1 MSKLTA
7 IMFPLAFA
15 VSAASYA
22 QDAAPIR
29 LSLDDAIARGL
40 SASHRVAEGT
50 ARQDAADAAAGARH
64 AATMPQVTALAGYTR
79 TNHVQEFT
87 IPLSP
92 LQSGVLYPDAP
103 DNYRARLDAQWPLY
117 TGGRLDALADAA
129 QKDAAASAA
138 DVDALRT
145 DLRFEITRAYWALF
159 LADESLRVFDESLER
174 ARRQAVDAQNQL
186 DAGLVPP
193 SDVLSA
199 RAQESRQQ
207 MLRIQAGTTRI
218 SAEAELARLVG
229 LQPGAAIQPDGSA
242 AQDQAAA
249 PYSALL
255 ARALEQRQDR
265 RALVVRL
272 AGAESRE
279 KAAAA
284 GRTPTVA
291 LAGGIDYANPNP
303 KIFPRQERWRNTW
316 DASVNVSWALF
327 DGGKTKADAAEA
339 AASKRA
345 IQARIDELDSMVAL
359 DIRRRLAERDAS
371 RAAIDAAQAGFTAAT
386 EAYRVLGDRFRA
398 GVATI
403 TDLLTAQVAVTQA
416 SLDRTQATVNSYIV
430 DAGLRRAL
438 GE

>member
-7 IMFPLAFA
+7 IMFPVAFV
-15 VSAASYA
+15 VSAAGYA

-29 LSLDDAIARGL
+29 LTLNDAIARGL
-40 SASHRVAEGT
+40 AASHRVAEGT
-50 ARQDAADAAAGARH
+50 ARQDAADAVAGARH

-92 LQSGVLYPDAP
+92 VQSGVLYPDAP

-117 TGGRLDALADAA
+117 TGGRLDALAEAA

-145 DLRFEITRAYWALF
+145 DLRFEITRAYWGLF

-207 MLRIQAGTTRI
+207 MLRIQAGTTRV

-229 LQPGAAIQPDGSA
+229 LPPGTAIQPDGSV
-242 AQDQAAA
+242 AQDQVAA

-255 ARALEQRQDR
+255 ARALDQRQDR

-284 GRTPTVA
+284 GRTPTRIRPCMTSCA
-291 LAGGIDYANPNP
+291 RRSFRARNAGEIHGTLASTSAGRCSTAG
-303 KIFPRQERWRNTW
+303 
-316 DASVNVSWALF
+316 
-327 DGGKTKADAAEA
+327 
-339 AASKRA
+339 
-345 IQARIDELDSMVAL
+345 
-359 DIRRRLAERDAS
+359 RRRRMKPKPRRRSARFRRASTSSTRWSRATSGAAWPSVMPAAPQSTPPRPDSQPRPKPIACSATGSAPAS
-371 RAAIDAAQAGFTAAT
+371 RRSPI
-386 EAYRVLGDRFRA
+386 
-398 GVATI
+398 
-403 TDLLTAQVAVTQA
+403 
-416 SLDRTQATVNSYIV
+416 S
-430 DAGLRRAL
+430 
-438 GE
+438 